1 MAIVSRSKKD
11 SSCSGR
17 RRPNPNKRKTVRKA
31 ELKSKLVKLSDRRG
45 FIAKVEL
52 RAPACSNHGKTD
64 RPVKKFQ
71 RHFRCQGMDRAQM
84 MLSSLEM
91 SIRPKLYDRQK
102 INEEKVD
109 EAAERQKV
117 CNRIET
123 WTSELVMDVS
133 KIGKEKK
140 FDVEI
145 FLEYVLKN
153 QSVEIVYLHGAT
165 PLLQEPLFEKLLQVL
180 QKQTLWSLNLGE
192 LKFSKS
198 QLERLKSSLELS
210 CVTHMFYECDGTQLK
225 DVMRDITRANRTKH
239 SRWKYGD
246 DHTHNKV
253 VQDLNK
259 NWFNPHSHT
268 CNKEHEWHA
277 KMPRTHRRKLK

>member
-1 MAIVSRSKKD
+1 MAIVSESKKD

-17 RRPNPNKRKTVRKA
+17 KRPNPNKRKTVRKA

-140 FDVEI
+140 FDVEV

-225 DVMRDITRANRTKH
+225 DVLRDITRANRTKH
-239 SRWKYGD
+239 SRWKY
-246 DHTHNKV
+246 TATTTPTTRSSKI
-253 VQDLNK
+253 
-259 NWFNPHSHT
+259 
-268 CNKEHEWHA
+268 
-277 KMPRTHRRKLK
+277 

>member
-1 MAIVSRSKKD
+1 MAIVSESKKD

-17 RRPNPNKRKTVRKA
+17 KRPNPNKRKTVRKA

-64 RPVKKFQ
+64 RPVKEFQ

-102 INEEKVD
+102 INEEKAD

-145 FLEYVLKN
+145 FLESTY
-153 QSVEIVYLHGAT
+153 
-165 PLLQEPLFEKLLQVL
+165 
-180 QKQTLWSLNLGE
+180 
-192 LKFSKS
+192 
-198 QLERLKSSLELS
+198 
-210 CVTHMFYECDGTQLK
+210 
-225 DVMRDITRANRTKH
+225 
-239 SRWKYGD
+239 
-246 DHTHNKV
+246 
-253 VQDLNK
+253 
-259 NWFNPHSHT
+259 
-268 CNKEHEWHA
+268 
-277 KMPRTHRRKLK
+277 